1 MEYQRVAAKDLVG
14 WEDGVRRG
22 LHAKCGRKGQLT
34 NFKLALREVVTY
46 MTVRVGSVNPQHLSQ
61 PGFNSALQLCPM
73 PWVMPCIH
81 LIQQAAVQIVVTACL
96 PAVDRMASCRM
107 AP

>member
-1 MEYQRVAAKDLVG
+1 MPVCFFQSMEYQRVAAKDLVG

-46 MTVRVGSVNPQHLSQ
+46 MTVR
-61 PGFNSALQLCPM
+61 
-73 PWVMPCIH
+73 
-81 LIQQAAVQIVVTACL
+81 
-96 PAVDRMASCRM
+96 M